1 MSLFRVTAQVSVRM
15 RISSDVPNLRRVGF
29 VLQALRVAMHCI
41 AHSPEF
47 CLGRRVMRDGLD
59 HNGPDI
65 PARDEPGN

>member
-1 MSLFRVTAQVSVRM
+1 MSLFRVTAQLSVRAA
-15 RISSDVPNLRRVGF
+15 ISVRVPDLRRVGF

-47 CLGRRVMRDGLD
+47 CLGRRVMRDGQG

-65 PARDEPGN
+65 PAGDETG